1 MPQLSRQS
9 ALVILPFFLW
19 GTAMVVMKAVIP
31 QTAPLFLAAV
41 RILPAGLLLLGLAKF
56 LGRSQPQGW
65 KAWLW
70 ICLFALVDGTLFQ
83 GFLAFGLTKT
93 GAGLGS
99 LLIDSQPLAVAVLAS
114 FFFREQISS
123 RAIAG
128 LLLGIIGISLI
139 GLPLELWQELGSNN
153 FSGSLWDLAGVLQ
166 GGVFGSGEWLML
178 GASLSMAFGTILIR
192 PVARYTDPLVATAW
206 HMILGGMPL
215 ILFSWGLEP
224 QSWQVLDLWSWLGI
238 GYVTI
243 FGSAIAYG
251 LFFYFASTGSLTT
264 LSALTFST
272 PIFALLFSSFYL
284 DESLRPIQWL
294 GVIFTLGSI
303 YLVSIKPSAV
313 IQEMPEATLEIPVI
327 SPK

>member
-1 MPQLSRQS
+1 M
-9 ALVILPFFLW
+9 
-19 GTAMVVMKAVIP
+19 
-31 QTAPLFLAAV
+31 
-41 RILPAGLLLLGLAKF
+41 
-56 LGRSQPQGW
+56 
-65 KAWLW
+65 
-70 ICLFALVDGTLFQ
+70 
-83 GFLAFGLTKT
+83 
-93 GAGLGS
+93 
-99 LLIDSQPLAVAVLAS
+99 
-114 FFFREQISS
+114 
-123 RAIAG
+123 
-128 LLLGIIGISLI
+128 I